1 MKYNFIET
9 FIGFAVIAVAVL
21 FFTFAYKIG
30 YPHEAN
36 KFYGVKARFEN
47 VEGVGSGSDVMLG
60 GIKVG
65 SVTKV
70 SIDNDDFKAVLDL
83 NLNKDIKLPKDSR
96 FAVSTSGLLGG
107 KYISVVPGGDED
119 NLKAG
124 DVIKNTQS
132 SINLEELIGKLMYSM
147 TNK

>member
-1 MKYNFIET
+1 MKYNIIET
-9 FIGFAVIAVAVL
+9 FVGFAVITIAVL

-36 KFYGVKARFEN
+36 EFYNVKARFEN
-47 VEGVGSGSDVMLG
+47 VEGISAGSDIMLG
-60 GIKVG
+60 GIKIG
-65 SVTKV
+65 SVNKV
-70 SIDNDDFKAVLDL
+70 TIDNEEFKAILDV

-107 KYISVVPGGDED
+107 KYIAVNPGGDEE

-124 DVIKNTQS
+124 DVVKNTQS
-132 SINLEELIGKLMYSM
+132 SINLEELIGKLMYSVS
-147 TNK
+147 NK

>member
-1 MKYNFIET
+1 MKYNIIET
-9 FIGFAVIAVAVL
+9 IVGFMVITVAAL

-36 KFYGVKARFEN
+36 EVYSIKARFVN
-47 VEGVGSGSDVMLG
+47 VEGVGAGSDIMLG
-60 GIKVG
+60 GIKIG
-65 SVTKV
+65 SVRGVT
-70 SIDNDDFKAVLDL
+70 IDSDDFKAILAVD
-83 NLNKDIKLPKDSR
+83 LNKDIKLPKDSR

-107 KYISVVPGGDED
+107 KYIAVTPGGDEE
-119 NLKAG
+119 NLKNG
-124 DVIKNTQS
+124 DIVKNTQS

>member
-1 MKYNFIET
+1 MKYNFLET
-9 FIGFAVIAVAVL
+9 FSGFAVIAIAVL

-30 YPHEAN
+30 YPNEARE
-36 KFYGVKARFEN
+36 FYGVKASFEN
-47 VEGVGSGSDVMLG
+47 VEGVGAGSDVMLS
-60 GIKVG
+60 GIKIG
-65 SVTKV
+65 SVSKV
-70 SIDNDDFKAVLDL
+70 SIDNDAFKAILDIH
-83 NLNKDIKLPKDSR
+83 LNKDIKLPKDSR

-107 KYISVVPGGDED
+107 KYIAVVPGGDDE
-119 NLKAG
+119 NLKSG